1 MLPDNSGHYEKDKNW
16 WKVPK
21 FKCDNL
27 SDFQTLCYKAS
38 SGWALRFCKRHTD
51 YLNPDFSIGAKLPD
65 HLEERASRF
74 RVVLQQLIKE
84 KNFSPPQIGCMDE
97 LPLNLSPSLRDKR
110 IGPGILLKHHGLQ
123 GAQATVFLTMTAN
136 GKLLPPLLVL
146 KVRHPHCSSL
156 RDTFKRTVFYQKSP

>member
-1 MLPDNSGHYEKDKNW
+1 M
-16 WKVPK
+16 PK

-27 SDFQTLCYKAS
+27 SDFQTLCFKAS

-51 YLNPDFSIGAKLPD
+51 YLNPDFSVGAKLPD